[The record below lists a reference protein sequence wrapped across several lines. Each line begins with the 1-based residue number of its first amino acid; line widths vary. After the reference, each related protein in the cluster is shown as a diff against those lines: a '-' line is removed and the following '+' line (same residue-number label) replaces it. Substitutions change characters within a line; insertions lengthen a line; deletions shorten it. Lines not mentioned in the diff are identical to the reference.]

1 MNLIWDLKAIH
12 PHIDCGCVL
21 GKEGNGGGA
30 LGLSVTLSGGAG
42 TCADMGRVG
51 TDLPDSDIHS
61 NLDPGTSASLRPAP
75 LAADPPVSEGD
86 TIANFSLFTAATRSR
101 AEQGSQMLM
110 SRFTVA

>member
-21 GKEGNGGGA
+21 RKEGNGGGA

-61 NLDPGTSASLRPAP
+61 NLDQVP
-75 LAADPPVSEGD
+75 LQD
-86 TIANFSLFTAATRSR
+86 
-101 AEQGSQMLM
+101 
-110 SRFTVA
+110 